1 MESCLKEAR
10 TRLFSQAERGGRYL
24 ECSGNAPEPGG
35 IDIDAQFDPCN
46 FGGGK
51 TAGQGESSTLYPL
64 IWRDCLTA
72 PPISTRPR
80 HMTTSRL
87 LKAFVMK

>member
-51 TAGQGESSTLYPL
+51 TAGQGEVLDAVPL
-64 IWRDCLTA
+64 GLARLPDSATYIDAASAREA
-72 PPISTRPR
+72 
-80 HMTTSRL
+80 SRRL
-87 LKAFVMK
+87 IAFVMK